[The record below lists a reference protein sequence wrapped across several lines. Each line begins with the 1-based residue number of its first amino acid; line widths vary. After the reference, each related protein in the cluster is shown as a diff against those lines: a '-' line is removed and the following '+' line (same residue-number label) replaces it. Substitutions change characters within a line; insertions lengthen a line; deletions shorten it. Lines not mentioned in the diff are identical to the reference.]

1 MKGKTEVID
10 HLNGIL
16 SAILTAINQ
25 YFIHSQMCE
34 NWGYGIL
41 DRKFRRES
49 IRVMV
54 TAESLIKRI
63 LYLQGQPNMSDYL
76 KIRIGSTPL
85 KQLKNDLTL
94 ELEII
99 QRLKKGIIQS
109 RESRDDGTRRL
120 LMNYV
125 SEAEKNVDWLEA
137 QIDQIGTLGEGKY
150 LAQNIHKKS
159 H

>member
-76 KIRIGSTPL
+76 KIRIGSTPV

-109 RESRDDGTRRL
+109 REFRDDGTRRL

-125 SEAEKNVDWLEA
+125 SEAEQNVDWLEA

>member
-76 KIRIGSTPL
+76 KIRIGSTPV

>member
-54 TAESLIKRI
+54 TAESLIKRM

-76 KIRIGSTPL
+76 KIRIGSTPV

>member
-49 IRVMV
+49 VRVMV

-76 KIRIGSTPL
+76 KIRIGSTPV

-109 RESRDDGTRRL
+109 REFRDDGTRRL

-125 SEAEKNVDWLEA
+125 SEAEQNVDWLEA

>member
-41 DRKFRRES
+41 DRKLRRES